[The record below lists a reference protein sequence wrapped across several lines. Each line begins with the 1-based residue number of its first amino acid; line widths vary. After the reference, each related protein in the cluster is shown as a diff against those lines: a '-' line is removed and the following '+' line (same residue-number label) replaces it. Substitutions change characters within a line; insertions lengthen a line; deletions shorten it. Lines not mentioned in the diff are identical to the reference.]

1 MPVTKKYFMSKT
13 NRKQDALD
21 YHSQGRPG
29 KIQVVPT
36 KPYSSQR
43 DLTLAYSPGVAEPC
57 LKIAE
62 NKDDVYKYT
71 AKGNLVA
78 VISNGTAV
86 LGLGDIGPEAGKPV
100 MEGKGLLFKIFAD
113 IDVFDLELDTKN
125 VDDFVKIVK
134 ALEPTFG
141 GVNLEDIKA
150 PECFEIERRLKEEM
164 NIPVMHDDQHGTAII
179 SAAALLNACDLQK
192 KKLDKVKIV
201 VNGAGAAAISCSRLY
216 VSLGAKKENIVMCDR
231 SGVIRSDR
239 DNLDAIKKEF
249 ATSRN
254 LNTLAEA
261 LKDSDVFIGL
271 SSADCV
277 TVEMLKSMAKNPI
290 VFAMAN
296 PNPEIAYDL
305 AISSRKDL
313 IMATGRSDYPN
324 QVNNVLGFPYIF
336 RGALDVRATSIN
348 EAMKIAAVRAIAD
361 LARKSV
367 PEAVNMAYN
376 TKNIKFGK
384 EYIIP
389 KPMDFR
395 LMTNVSMAVAKAA
408 IESGVAR
415 KNITDWDAYAEE
427 LKRRLGMD
435 DSIMRAVTNKAKL
448 APKRVVFAE
457 ADNYK
462 ILKAAQIVKDD
473 GIAIPILLGNIET
486 IKQLIE
492 ENALDLDGVQIIEP
506 ALEPARMKK
515 YAEALY
521 QKRQRRG
528 VTLFEANKLLRD
540 RNYFGAS
547 MVEFGEADAMISGL
561 TKNYVSTIKPA
572 LQVIGT
578 EAGVN
583 RVAGMYM
590 MMTQKGPV
598 FFGDT
603 TVNVDP
609 TVEELVDLTLLL
621 EKSVR
626 QFNIQPRIAL
636 LSYSNFG
643 SNEGTV
649 PEKVR
654 KAVKILHEQHP
665 NIVVDGDMQGNFAIN
680 NALLKDNFPF
690 SSLADAPANTLVFP
704 NLESGNIAYKL
715 LQELGGAE
723 AVGPILLGLKKP
735 VHIVQLGSSVR
746 EIVNMITIAVVD
758 VQAKEAQ
765 AAGKRKSI
773 LTRITKK

>member
-1 MPVTKKYFMSKT
+1 MSKI

-21 YHSQGRPG
+21 YHAQGRPG
-29 KIQVVPT
+29 KIQVIPT

-62 NKDDVYKYT
+62 NKEDVYKYT

-86 LGLGDIGPEAGKPV
+86 LGLGDIGPEGGKPV

-125 VDDFVKIVK
+125 VDEFVRIVK

-179 SAAALLNACDLQK
+179 SAAALLNACELQK
-192 KKLDKVKIV
+192 KKIDRVKIV

-216 VSLGAKKENIVMCDR
+216 VALGAKKENIVMCDR
-231 SGVIRSDR
+231 SGVIRADR
-239 DNLDAIKKEF
+239 EKLDAIKKEF
-249 ATSRN
+249 ATTRDVNS
-254 LNTLAEA
+254 LEEA
-261 LKDSDVFIGL
+261 MKDSDVFIGL

-277 TVEMLKSMAKNPI
+277 TADMLKSMAKNPI

-305 AISSRKDL
+305 AIRSRKDL

-336 RGALDVRATSIN
+336 RGALDVRATAIN
-348 EAMKIAAVRAIAD
+348 EEMKIAAVRAIAE
-361 LARKSV
+361 LTKKPV

-376 TKNIKFGK
+376 MRNLKFGK

-415 KNITDWDAYAEE
+415 KIISDWDAYAEE

-435 DSIMRAVTNKAKL
+435 DTIMRAITNKAKS
-448 APKRVVFAE
+448 APQRVVFAE
-457 ADNYK
+457 ADTYK
-462 ILKAAQIVKDD
+462 ILKAAQIVKDEN
-473 GIAIPILLGNIET
+473 IAIPILLGNKEV
-486 IKQLIE
+486 IKKIIS
-492 ENALDLDGVQIIEP
+492 ENALELDGVEIIDHT
-506 ALEPARMKK
+506 LETERTKK

-521 QKRQRRG
+521 KKRQRKG
-528 VTLFEANKLLRD
+528 VTLFEANKLMRD

-547 MVEFGEADAMISGL
+547 MVEFGEADALISGL
-561 TKNYVSTIKPA
+561 TKNYASTIKPA

-578 EAGVN
+578 ESDAK

-609 TVEELVDLTLLL
+609 SVQDLVDITLLL

-626 QFNIQPRIAL
+626 KFNIQPRIAM

-643 SNEGTV
+643 SNEGEI
-649 PEKVR
+649 PQKVR
-654 KAVKILHEQHP
+654 EAVSILHSQYP
-665 NIVVDGDMQGNFAIN
+665 DIVVDGDMQGNFAIN
-680 NALLKDNFPF
+680 NTMLKENFPF
-690 SSLADAPANTLVFP
+690 STLADAPANTLVFP

-746 EIVNMITIAVVD
+746 EIVNMITIAVLD
-758 VQAKEAQ
+758 AQSKQEAASPRRRGILNRIAK
-765 AAGKRKSI
+765 K
-773 LTRITKK
+773 